1 MDPRV
6 RSAGSCGVTRIPPRR
21 DCTIQLLLRKDRV
34 NGAQRAV
41 CRSRVGVRTVMPE
54 SSVLFDASRGDIDVR
69 EIPGGVGVVVAL
81 RGDHDLSTKPRV
93 VEALSR
99 LRRESAVIVIDLRQC
114 TFVDSTII
122 AVILDAGCRDAPQ
135 EPHVSVVLPDD
146 ASYVCRALSVIGLR
160 DLLPVRLS
168 VEAALEAGSR
178 DCDAGTGHEFP
189 R

>member
-1 MDPRV
+1 M
-6 RSAGSCGVTRIPPRR
+6 
-21 DCTIQLLLRKDRV
+21 
-34 NGAQRAV
+34 
-41 CRSRVGVRTVMPE
+41 
-54 SSVLFDASRGDIDVR
+54 
-69 EIPGGVGVVVAL
+69 
-81 RGDHDLSTKPRV
+81 
-93 VEALSR
+93 
-99 LRRESAVIVIDLRQC
+99 IVIDLRQC

-122 AVILDAGCRDAPQ
+122 AVILAAGCRDTPQ

-178 DCDAGTGHEFP
+178 DCDAGTGHELP